1 MKKATGV
8 ATLPDLVTRKLYTS
22 KLSIF
27 SDNLITIPLDY
38 HNERQKVQWS
48 LQEKELFL
56 KNYLKTPKDF
66 RAIANNISSKTTA
79 ECIQY
84 YYLSKKSMNYKAM
97 VKHFKPVEPLSKL
110 DLPRRKAAS
119 KAVDKFKSDLG
130 SRKVAAWGKNSNP
143 ANLKR
148 ESKLAKLTEVW
159 IVADHDKNQPSNEP
173 SQDVNNKLT
182 CWKSKKKGIRHLKYL
197 KDSRKVQQNVDSQSK
212 NGPNRN
218 DGPHSKVQN
227 KQDSLTPR

>member
-1 MKKATGV
+1 MKKAIV
-8 ATLPDLVTRKLYTS
+8 DATIPNLVTRQLYTS

-27 SDNLITIPLDY
+27 SDNLITVPLDY
-38 HNERQKVQWS
+38 HNEKQKVQWS
-48 LQEKELFL
+48 LQEKDLFL

-66 RAIANNISSKTTA
+66 CTISNNISSKTTA

-119 KAVDKFKSDLG
+119 KAVDKFKSDLC
-130 SRKVAAWGKNSNP
+130 SRKVAARSKSSSLAKLNS
-143 ANLKR
+143 

-159 IVADHDKNQPSNEP
+159 IIADHDKKEQSNEQP
-173 SQDVNNKLT
+173 QNVNSKPN
-182 CWKSKKKGIRHLKYL
+182 CRKSKKKGSKHLNHLKNNR
-197 KDSRKVQQNVDSQSK
+197 KAQQKVDSRSK
-212 NGPNRN
+212 NGP
-218 DGPHSKVQN
+218 K
-227 KQDSLTPR
+227 